1 MKMKDQE
8 GKLLIDV
15 ILSSEK
21 IVNGYGK
28 LALAIREAI
37 PAGEIEKIK
46 QLRSMYFY
54 LFENSLKR
62 LNKNE
67 REFIR
72 NHVDS

>member
-1 MKMKDQE
+1 MMENEMKMKDQE
-8 GKLLIDV
+8 GKLLSDV

-46 QLRSMYFY
+46 QLRSMYFIY
-54 LFENSLKR
+54 LKTHLS
-62 LNKNE
+62 
-67 REFIR
+67 
-72 NHVDS
+72 D

>member
-1 MKMKDQE
+1 MENEMKMKDQE
-8 GKLLIDV
+8 GKLLSDV

-46 QLRSMYFY
+46 QLRSMYFIY
-54 LFENSLKR
+54 LKTHLS
-62 LNKNE
+62 
-67 REFIR
+67 
-72 NHVDS
+72 D

>member
-8 GKLLIDV
+8 GKLLSDV

-46 QLRSMYFY
+46 QLRSMYFIY
-54 LFENSLKR
+54 LKTHLS
-62 LNKNE
+62 
-67 REFIR
+67 
-72 NHVDS
+72 D